1 MKMKFYTW
9 KDVDRQFL
17 LKRTV
22 WENTIIS
29 IDVYPTDITVYVKPD
44 TQDKVIEILQS
55 LFGSNYDPMTNK
67 INLDIGNQELP
78 VAIQEDDGISSNKKI
93 LPLFANVLYQPSSYP
108 VQAPED
114 LVVPSS
120 HSIPIR
126 AVLGGHCR
134 CWPFPKHG
142 QPSWRTR
149 TPIVC

>member
-1 MKMKFYTW
+1 MKFYTW

-78 VAIQEDDGISSNKKI
+78 VAIQEDDGISSNKKYCRFLLMFCTSRHPTLSRPRKI
-93 LPLFANVLYQPSSYP
+93 WF
-108 VQAPED
+108 
-114 LVVPSS
+114 VPSS

>member
-1 MKMKFYTW
+1 MDRGGRMKMKFYTW

-67 INLDIGNQELP
+67 IKML
-78 VAIQEDDGISSNKKI
+78 
-93 LPLFANVLYQPSSYP
+93 
-108 VQAPED
+108 
-114 LVVPSS
+114 
-120 HSIPIR
+120 
-126 AVLGGHCR
+126 
-134 CWPFPKHG
+134 
-142 QPSWRTR
+142 WRTHSV
-149 TPIVC
+149 IWIC